1 MWYTLKECKNRV
13 EDHFCILIYLKGME
27 VMELRHL
34 RYFVAVVEEQSFT
47 KAAEKLFIAQPPLS
61 RQIQNLESELG
72 IALFERGSRPLKTTQ
87 AGYFFYQHAV
97 KLLANAEEVKSMTK
111 RIGLVERT
119 VTMGFVGSLLYGLL
133 SKIVYLYRQQ
143 QPHLKIELVEMT
155 TLEQVKALKEGKI
168 DVGFGR
174 LRISDPALKRILL
187 REERLM
193 MAVHASHP
201 LSLKKEGVYLSDIS
215 DENIFLYPSHTTPS
229 FATQVQ
235 ALFAEYNLEPKN
247 IRLVREIQL
256 SLGLVAAGEGICI
269 VPESAKSIQ
278 LSHLLYIP
286 ILDETAVSPVFM
298 TIRNLDESE
307 DIMSLIDCIYQ
318 VYDLEAIK
326 YDRNLI

>member
-1 MWYTLKECKNRV
+1 
-13 EDHFCILIYLKGME
+13 
-27 VMELRHL
+27 MELRHL

-61 RQIQNLESELG
+61 RQIQNLEAELG

-97 KLLANAEEVKSMTK
+97 KLLNNSEEMKSMAK
-111 RIGLVERT
+111 RIGMVERT

-155 TLEQVKALKEGKI
+155 TLQQVKALKEGKI

-174 LRISDPALKRILL
+174 LRISDPALSRVLL
-187 REERLM
+187 REEPLM

-201 LSLKKEGVYLSDIS
+201 LAAKSQGVYLADLV
-215 DENIFLYPSHTTPS
+215 DENIFLYPSNITPS

-235 ALFAEYNLEPKN
+235 SLFSEYNLEPQN
-247 IRLVREIQL
+247 LRVVREIQL
-256 SLGLVAAGEGICI
+256 SLGFVAAGEGICI
-269 VPESAKSIQ
+269 VPESARSIQ
-278 LSHLLYIP
+278 LSHLKYIP
-286 ILDETAVSPVFM
+286 ILDETAKSPIFM
-298 TIRNLDESE
+298 TVRNMDESN
-307 DIMSLIDCIYQ
+307 DIRSLIDCIYQ
-318 VYDLEAIK
+318 VYDLEALK
-326 YDRNLI
+326 YDRNVF

>member
-1 MWYTLKECKNRV
+1 
-13 EDHFCILIYLKGME
+13 
-27 VMELRHL
+27 MELRHL

-61 RQIQNLESELG
+61 RQIQNLEAELG
-72 IALFERGSRPLKTTQ
+72 ISLFERGSRPLKTTQ
-87 AGYFFYQHAV
+87 AGHFFYQHAV

-155 TLEQVKALKEGKI
+155 TLEQVKALKEGRI

-174 LRISDPALKRILL
+174 LRISDPALSRILL

-193 MAVHASHP
+193 LAAHASHP
-201 LSLKKEGVYLSDIS
+201 LAQQKKGVYLSDIV
-215 DENIFLYPSHTTPS
+215 DETIFLYPSHTTPS

-235 ALFAEYNLEPKN
+235 GLFSEYNLEPQN
-247 IRLVREIQL
+247 LRIVREIQL
-256 SLGLVAAGEGICI
+256 SLGFVAAGEGICI

-278 LSHLLYIP
+278 LAHLNYIP
-286 ILDETAVSPVFM
+286 ILDETAISPVFM
-298 TIRNLDESE
+298 TIRNLDQSE
-307 DIMSLIDCIYQ
+307 DILSLIDCIYQ

-326 YDRNLI
+326 YDRNPF

>member
-1 MWYTLKECKNRV
+1 
-13 EDHFCILIYLKGME
+13 
-27 VMELRHL
+27 MELRHL

-61 RQIQNLESELG
+61 RQIQNLEAELG
-72 IALFERGSRPLKTTQ
+72 IALFERGSRPLKTTA
-87 AGYFFYQHAV
+87 AGHFFYQHAV

-119 VTMGFVGSLLYGLL
+119 ISIGFVGSLLYGLL
-133 SKIVYLYRQQ
+133 SKILYLFRQQ
-143 QPHLKIELVEMT
+143 QPHLKINLVEMT

-193 MAVHASHP
+193 MAVHASHN
-201 LSLKKEGVYLSDIS
+201 LSLRKEGVYLSDIV
-215 DENIFLYPSHTTPS
+215 DENIFLYPNNLNPS

-235 ALFAEYNLEPKN
+235 AIFSEYNLEPKN
-247 IRLVREIQL
+247 LTIVREIQL
-256 SLGLVAAGEGICI
+256 SLGLVAAGEGVCI
-269 VPESAKSIQ
+269 VPESARSIQ
-278 LSHLLYIP
+278 LSHLNYIP

-298 TIRNLDESE
+298 TIRNLDEGE
-307 DIMSLIDCIYQ
+307 DILSIIDCIYQ

-326 YDRNLI
+326 YDRNFY